1 MRNNVTKF
9 RFEQSAD
16 SSVYKL
22 YIYDNVTAYGDFNWE
37 TWDYDDAETS
47 ANYFREQLSGIPDSA
62 EIELHVNSYGGDVKE
77 GIAIYNLL
85 KQHGAHKTCYVDG
98 FAYSIA
104 SVICLACDKI
114 VMGLGTSMLIH
125 NMSLHVYGNAEMLR
139 KCADDL
145 DVLME
150 SNRQI
155 YMARAKNLTEEEL
168 ADMMDKET
176 YLTPDQCLEYGF
188 CDEIGTYQA
197 DQNNLNQQAAIKV
210 QQLQQQ
216 LNTMQSFRQE
226 MKNFVQMQQ
235 VSIEPAQPEPKKPE
249 EKLPETKGPEQK
261 NSNQKVLN
269 MMGAFF
275 NAFHKEELGDEE

>member
-1 MRNNVTKF
+1 MKKNVTKF
-9 RFEQSAD
+9 RFEQLASG
-16 SSVYKL
+16 SIYKL

-47 ANYFREQLSGIPDSA
+47 ANYFRDQLAQIPEDG

-114 VMGLGTSMLIH
+114 IMGLGTSMLIH
-125 NMSLHVYGNAEMLR
+125 NMSMYVYGNAEMLR

-155 YMARAKNLTEEEL
+155 YMARAKDLTEEEL
-168 ADMMDKET
+168 ASMMDKET
-176 YLTPDQCLEYGF
+176 YLTPEQCLEYGF
-188 CDEIGTYQA
+188 CDEIGTYQS
-197 DQNNLNQQAAIKV
+197 DQNLLNQQAAIKV
-210 QQLQQQ
+210 RQLQQQ
-216 LNTMQSFRQE
+216 LNAMQSFRQE
-226 MKNFVQMQQ
+226 MKIFVPEQQ
-235 VSIEPAQPEPKKPE
+235 DPVAPAQPGPKNLEPRE
-249 EKLPETKGPEQK
+249 PEQK
-261 NSNQKVLN
+261 NSNQKGLH
-269 MMGAFF
+269 MMSAFF
-275 NAFHKEELGDEE
+275 NAFHKEELGHEE